1 MNLKIYQDK
10 EYQKFTSKLC
20 SSKYPILGIR
30 LPILR
35 LLAKDLNIN
44 DIKTFTYF
52 EDYMLYAFILGRE
65 KDITKVF
72 QGLDFLVPT
81 IDNWSICDS
90 LVSSLKITK
99 KYSKEMLNYILKY
112 QNKSIFENRFLIVML
127 LRYYVKDDIN
137 EVLQIINKVSTGDY
151 YVDMA
156 IAWLLAEALIY
167 HQNIIIEY
175 LKKEKNNFIVNKA
188 ISKARESYRINDEF
202 KKELLKYKR

>member
-30 LPILR
+30 LSILR

-65 KDITKVF
+65 KDINKVF

-112 QNKSIFENRFLIVML
+112 QNKSIFENRFLIVIL
-127 LRYYVKDDIN
+127 LRYYVKDDIK
-137 EVLQIINKVSTGDY
+137 EVLQIIDKCSTGDY

-156 IAWLLAEALIY
+156 IAWLLSEALIY
-167 HQNIIIEY
+167 HQNISI
-175 LKKEKNNFIVNKA
+175 F
-188 ISKARESYRINDEF
+188 
-202 KKELLKYKR
+202 

>member
-175 LKKEKNNFIVNKA
+175 LKKEKNDFIVNKA